1 MAAANAADPRGPLP
15 GCSVVVLA
23 STSPALVSLLVVL
36 GALVFVFV
44 FVGACVRIRSRNR
57 ARARM
62 CVSYGLC
69 GRRRHLNPNFKV
81 RPSTLHAPPPTPQAR
96 R

>member
-23 STSPALVSLLVVL
+23 STSPALVSVLVVL

-44 FVGACVRIRSRNR
+44 FVGACVFAVVIVH
-57 ARARM
+57 ALA
-62 CVSYGLC
+62 CVFLTVYVVDVVILI
-69 GRRRHLNPNFKV
+69 LILK
-81 RPSTLHAPPPTPQAR
+81 
-96 R
+96 